1 MKNIII
7 AGGTG
12 LIGSKLFTMLN
23 NLDYNVKF
31 LTTNNKKVDNLKYFY
46 WNPENNLIDDKI
58 FENANSI
65 INLAGSGISNKRWNK
80 DYKDAIYNSRINS
93 TKLLIRAINRL
104 NVSNLHLINASAIGI
119 YKTNTEQPQDIY
131 SELNN
136 DFMAKVCKDWEYEA
150 SQITKGNS
158 YSIIRIGI
166 VLAKEGGALPKLA
179 MPIKLGFGAPL
190 ASGSQLVPWIHI
202 TDLCNLFIHEL
213 ERRKNGEVLN
223 GVSPG
228 IITNKDLT
236 IAIAKQLR
244 KPLFL
249 PNIPGFV
256 LKLAVGE
263 FANSIIDSYNISAES
278 TLTSGYTF
286 RFNDIKAALADIY
299 S

>member
-31 LTTNNKKVDNLKYFY
+31 LTTNKSKVDNLKYFY
-46 WNPENNLIDDKI
+46 WNPENNQIDEKI
-58 FENANSI
+58 FEKINSI
-65 INLAGSGISNKRWNK
+65 INLAGSGISNKRWNN

-93 TKLLIRAINRL
+93 TKLLISSINKL
-104 NVSNLHLINASAIGI
+104 NISNIHFINASAIGI

-131 SELNN
+131 SEQNN

-190 ASGSQLVPWIHI
+190 ASGKQLVPWIHI
-202 TDLCNLFIHEL
+202 NDLCSLFIHEL

-236 IAIAKQLR
+236 IAIAQQLR

-249 PNIPGFV
+249 PNIPGFM

-263 FANSIIDSYNISAES
+263 FANSIIDSYNISSDS
-278 TLTSGYTF
+278 TLKSGFTF